1 MSAADSG
8 TMAGEPIEVH
18 LIVGP
23 QSPPRQE
30 ELAAIARALGN
41 AGLRAREA
49 GAGGA
54 AADAVRVVWAEE
66 LDAVLAQVA
75 ADRERWLECA
85 VIVNA
90 ARDEV
95 LELLDEHGLLGAI
108 EIEEPSDWEAP
119 GRLFVRKDVV
129 GKRGERIGGPGRDSL
144 GYTLW
149 SDPDAPSLAAAL
161 ARYIEYWRETDSE
174 LVVDAEEARRGG
186 LPVVEVRLKVGGTG
200 LTRVAPEDA
209 PGAYVAL
216 AGAPGGGVGFS
227 IGPLP
232 EGEGLEQA
240 ARQKLQAPNGQELRT
255 VETRTLRLA
264 GAEREAVCLFSEYLI
279 RRTARCVV
287 RIDHAGG
294 ALMAIFTAR
303 VGAEPSCEAVLANP
317 SLERIARSLRVVDA
331 GAAP

>member
-1 MSAADSG
+1 M
-8 TMAGEPIEVH
+8 
-18 LIVGP
+18 
-23 QSPPRQE
+23 
-30 ELAAIARALGN
+30 
-41 AGLRAREA
+41 
-49 GAGGA
+49 
-54 AADAVRVVWAEE
+54 
-66 LDAVLAQVA
+66 
-75 ADRERWLECA
+75 
-85 VIVNA
+85 
-90 ARDEV
+90 
-95 LELLDEHGLLGAI
+95 
-108 EIEEPSDWEAP
+108 
-119 GRLFVRKDVV
+119 
-129 GKRGERIGGPGRDSL
+129 
-144 GYTLW
+144 
-149 SDPDAPSLAAAL
+149 
-161 ARYIEYWRETDSE
+161 
-174 LVVDAEEARRGG
+174 
-186 LPVVEVRLKVGGTG
+186 EVRLKVGGTG
-200 LTRVAPEDA
+200 LTRVAREHA

-317 SLERIARSLRVVDA
+317 SLQRIARSLRVVDA